1 MTKRV
6 LLQLVFVTL
15 SVGAFAQSYREK
27 YDSLDVARI
36 EVLYDLTFREDS
48 LRLDMAR
55 KERMI
60 LLIGSKMSSFQSY
73 NEYRVA
79 PIEFQKRQ
87 EGTYYEWFNSKEAS
101 GYNSR
106 FFYQVYKDFSK
117 GKMSY
122 YGPVFLTGK
131 FFYEDGLCAFDWEIM
146 DDTLRIEDYL
156 CQKAVCHYGGRTWVA
171 WFTDELPF
179 NDGPWKFCGLPGL
192 ILKVADSR
200 EHYCFDFILVCPPDA
215 GRCIER
221 FNDVY
226 TETTRK
232 GFFKME
238 DDLRENIMS
247 HFDER
252 TSLEAQRR
260 AYNTMKSRNNPIEL
274 DRK

>member
-1 MTKRV
+1 MTKR
-6 LLQLVFVTL
+6 LFIQLVFIAL
-15 SVGAFAQSYREK
+15 SVGTFAQTYREQ

-48 LRLDMAR
+48 MHLDMAS

-87 EGTYYEWFNSKEAS
+87 EGTYSEWFNSKEAS

-106 FFYQVYKDFSK
+106 FFYQVYKDFYK
-117 GKMSY
+117 GTMSFY
-122 YGPVFLTGK
+122 SPVFLTGR
-131 FFYEDGLCAFDWEIM
+131 FFYEERLQAFDWEIM

-179 NDGPWKFCGLPGL
+179 DDGPWKFCGLPGL

-200 EHYCFDFILVCPPDA
+200 EHYCFDFVLVCSPDA

-232 GFFKME
+232 GFFKVE

-247 HFDER
+247 QFDGR
-252 TSLEAQRR
+252 TSSEAQRR